1 MESLISSENFKC
13 EDPERI
19 KSTGVLLYN
28 EYDEIPSSMTT
39 IGNRL
44 AYVRECIAELFKIL
58 TKSTKVAIPI
68 PKRSGTD
75 AEYSPLIRML
85 SDSSKIEINKVVM
98 NDNFKCT
105 VFLNSWTRNAIFV
118 IKDKMVVE
126 YFTQETD
133 PLGL

>member
-68 PKRSGTD
+68 HKRSGTD

>member
-28 EYDEIPSSMTT
+28 EYDKVPSSMTT

-44 AYVRECIAELFKIL
+44 VYVRERIAELFKIL
-58 TKSTKVAIPI
+58 TKSTKVVIPI

-105 VFLNSWTRNAIFV
+105 VFLNSWTRDAIFV

>member
-28 EYDEIPSSMTT
+28 EYDKVPSSMTT

-44 AYVRECIAELFKIL
+44 VYVRECIAELFQIL
-58 TKSTKVAIPI
+58 TKSTKVVIPI

-85 SDSSKIEINKVVM
+85 SDSSKIEITKVVM

-105 VFLNSWTRNAIFV
+105 VFLNSWTRDAIFV

-126 YFTQETD
+126 YFTQETNT
-133 PLGL
+133 LGL